1 MAISRSPGN
10 HLSLNILRYLQKT
23 LMKSNFDGVTKV
35 FEVLFAQSMSQI
47 IMLQYYEIVQCF
59 YCL

>member
-47 IMLQYYEIVQCF
+47 TMLQYYEIVQCF

>member
-10 HLSLNILRYLQKT
+10 HLSLTILRYLQKT
-23 LMKSNFDGVTKV
+23 LMNSNFDDVTKV

-47 IMLQYYEIVQCF
+47 IM
-59 YCL
+59 